1 MNILVCIN
9 QVPDTTSKIRFTD
22 DNKKFYS
29 IGVQYIIN
37 PYDELALSRAVDI
50 EGADITV
57 LHVGTVDSEASIRK
71 ALAIG
76 ATKAVRVDAE
86 ARDAWF
92 VAHQIAEYAKDK
104 SFDLILFGKESID
117 FNGSQVPAMV
127 AELLDWPSVSICRKL
142 ELEGDRAIVDKEIA
156 GGKETLSIELP
167 LIIGAT
173 EGIAEVKI
181 PNMRG
186 IMSARSKPLEVIPAI
201 EVEEL
206 SYITEYE
213 KPEERG
219 AVTLVDANNI
229 NELIDLLHNKSKVI

>member
-9 QVPDTTSKIRFTD
+9 QVPDTTSKITFTA
-22 DNKKFYS
+22 DNKKFDS
-29 IGVQYIIN
+29 TGVQYIIN

-50 EGADITV
+50 EGAEITV
-57 LHVGTVDSEASIRK
+57 LHVGTAESEPSIRK

-76 ATKAVRVDAE
+76 AAKAVRIDTE

-142 ELEGDRAIVDKEIA
+142 ELDGNTATVEREIA
-156 GGKETLSIELP
+156 GGKEILSVDLP

-173 EGIAEVKI
+173 EGIAETII

-186 IMSARSKPLEVIPAI
+186 IMGARSKPLDVIPAI

-206 SYITEYE
+206 SHISEFE